1 MLKCFFTP
9 FFTGVWEKLLRFLL
23 IIYSLNYR
31 GSEVPASRGHGWC
44 TWTPTGAVQC
54 FHWELQYS
62 HSIILSKAAAWLLPT
77 KGRPV
82 PNPCSASL
90 AEKTYS
96 LFYFFFFQT
105 SGISGQ
111 TWKYQSETSLLMFSS
126 LETSFIFHSS
136 EDFSLRST
144 AVTNTHAYAIDNQI
158 WSLW

>member
-1 MLKCFFTP
+1 MWQSMLKCFFTP

-96 LFYFFFFQT
+96 LFYFFFFFSNIWYIRTNLKIPEWDIT
-105 SGISGQ
+105 SHV
-111 TWKYQSETSLLMFSS
+111 LLSRDFIH
-126 LETSFIFHSS
+126 LSFIWRLLIKIYSCH
-136 EDFSLRST
+136 
-144 AVTNTHAYAIDNQI
+144 
-158 WSLW
+158 